1 MRSEIEPHQYEDA
14 AELFKAL
21 ADPARLRLLVLLA
34 QRESNVGEL
43 AELSGEKLGTVSAR
57 LQLLL
62 QARLLKKRRDGKAI
76 IYGLADHHVINLVEN
91 AIEHACEH
99 H

>member
-1 MRSEIEPHQYEDA
+1 MRNQIEPHQYEDA

-21 ADPARLRLLVLLA
+21 ADPARLRILVLLSE
-34 QRESNVGEL
+34 QERNVGEL
-43 AELSGEKLGTVSAR
+43 ADMDGEKLGTVSAR

-62 QARLLKKRRDGKAI
+62 QARLVKKRRDGKAI
-76 IYGLADHHVINLVEN
+76 IYAIADQHIINLVEN

>member
-1 MRSEIEPHQYEDA
+1 MRSHIEPQQFEDA

-21 ADPARLRLLVLLA
+21 ADPARLRILVLLA
-34 QRESNVGEL
+34 EQERNVGEL
-43 AELSGEKLGTVSAR
+43 AEMCGEKLGTVSAR

-62 QARLLKKRRDGKAI
+62 QARLVRKRREGKAI
-76 IYGLADHHVINLVEN
+76 IYAIADHHVINLVEN
-91 AIEHACEH
+91 AIDHACEH